1 MLWACLRRLLVIL
14 AVAGLTAG
22 PFTAPA
28 VGRAAEMSSSMA
40 SMEEGM
46 SRDMPC
52 CPDGT
57 PAVPDCQKSCPL
69 MATCM
74 AKCATAL
81 PMLSA
86 ASIASRAEA
95 DALWPASDVMGDAL
109 AIAPPAR
116 PPRT

>member
-1 MLWACLRRLLVIL
+1 MFWACLRRLLAIL
-14 AVAGLTAG
+14 AVAGLIVG

-28 VGRAAEMSSSMA
+28 VGRAAEMSSMIA
-40 SMEEGM
+40 GMEEDM

-74 AKCATAL
+74 AKCATAV
-81 PMLSA
+81 PMLSHA
-86 ASIASRAEA
+86 GVVSRTEC
-95 DALWPASDVMGDAL
+95 DALRPASDALGDAL
-109 AIAPPAR
+109 AAELPAR